1 MSVRILFVKKQA
13 ECFQNNNK
21 NIDVF
26 PLYVYITAIM
36 K

>member
-1 MSVRILFVKKQA
+1 MWAQLRTTVKNNNN
-13 ECFQNNNK
+13 FQNNNN

-26 PLYVYITAIM
+26 PLYVYITALM